1 MIAQTASTR
10 TITLRHIE
18 DDIVEL
24 LFFDNQTLSEEDV
37 MENYE
42 MLDILTEYQPHK
54 RIVISGHFT
63 EITHGAREVLLREN
77 TKRSNL
83 IKAEAIVIH
92 SIAQKIFSYLYYKL
106 NKNNYPICIFDNI
119 PDAMDWLKLQ

>member
-10 TITLRHIE
+10 TITYRHIE

-42 MLDILTEYQPHK
+42 ILDILTDYQPHK

-63 EITHGAREVLLREN
+63 EITHGAREVLLKEN
-77 TKRSNL
+77 SKRSNL

-119 PDAMDWLKLQ
+119 PDAMDWLRLQ

>member
-10 TITLRHIE
+10 TITYRHIE

-24 LFFDNQTLSEEDV
+24 LFFDNQTLSEDDV
-37 MENYE
+37 VENYE
-42 MLDILTEYQPHK
+42 ILDILTDYQPHK

-63 EITHGAREVLLREN
+63 EITHTARETLLKEN
-77 TKRSNL
+77 SKRSNL

-119 PDAMDWLKLQ
+119 PDAMDWLRSQ

>member
-10 TITLRHIE
+10 TITYRHIE

-42 MLDILTEYQPHK
+42 ILDILTDYQPHK

-63 EITHGAREVLLREN
+63 EITHGAREVLLKEN
-77 TKRSNL
+77 SKRSNL

-119 PDAMDWLKLQ
+119 PDAIDWLRLQ